1 MQVRVAIRDKVGADF
16 TIVEM
21 KKIVDEA
28 NADLQA
34 IAIECQNIIR
44 ATIMEKASR
53 PSGNLASGFYAHPID
68 NGWAVGDIDE
78 LDKMLPYWNHVD
90 KGSEAIG
97 ANWKHYLPK
106 GLWVDGRWVES
117 EDGFSGIQPQS
128 PIKALNYIAETLQK
142 MEIVIPSTLKRSS
155 GRTYVKAWGKSIEF
169 NPYSKG

>member
-1 MQVRVAIRDKVGADF
+1 MKVRVAIRDKVGSNFIIKEAKN
-16 TIVEM
+16 I
-21 KKIVDEA
+21 KNRA

-53 PSGNLASGFYAHPID
+53 PSGNLASGFYAHPIN

-97 ANWKHYLPK
+97 ANWQHYLPK

-117 EDGFSGIQPQS
+117 EDGFVGIQPQS
-128 PIKALNYIAETLQK
+128 PIKPLNYIAETLQK
-142 MEIVIPSTLKRSS
+142 MEIVISRILKRI
-155 GRTYVKAWGKSIEF
+155 R
-169 NPYSKG
+169 